1 MQCIFSQCLHPL
13 PPANTHLPTI
23 VVDFRTQLSTPRQLN
38 IFRQNRATTTRTP
51 PAKGQRA
58 KKGFARAWTPPRI
71 FVHFFFANFYGLF
84 NKTQRYIS
92 GSGVSRKTGRENKRK
107 DCKGWKGLA
116 RVIGK
121 VSLTCELSAKIGKC
135 PRKLRGNCRDRR
147 NINSNIPR
155 KFAFM

>member
-1 MQCIFSQCLHPL
+1 MHFLSVPS
-13 PPANTHLPTI
+13 
-23 VVDFRTQLSTPRQLN
+23 STPTGEHTLTYHCCWLQNSTLN
-38 IFRQNRATTTRTP
+38 SATVEHFSPKPSNNNKNTACKRTKGKKRICSSMNT
-51 PAKGQRA
+51 PA
-58 KKGFARAWTPPRI
+58 
-71 FVHFFFANFYGLF
+71 HFCPLFFANFYGLF

-92 GSGVSRKTGRENKRK
+92 GSGVSRKTGRGR

-121 VSLTCELSAKIGKC
+121 VSLTCELSAKIGIC
-135 PRKLRGNCRDRR
+135 PRKLRGNCRERC